1 METIQHS
8 VVICEMLEALIET
21 NEHMFQ
27 CHNHTMSEVISKV
40 FRKATCQIME
50 IHRQFQKGDPEN
62 LESFVYSCL
71 GKIDTVRQVTA
82 NIKEGDHFDFC
93 CENAYIIGEM
103 CSDVQILIAGM
114 MKGYPIKTVFRNS
127 KLVK

>member
-8 VVICEMLEALIET
+8 VATCEMLETLIET
-21 NEHMFQ
+21 NEYVFQ
-27 CHNHTMSEVISKV
+27 CHNDTMSEVTSKV

-50 IHRQFQKGDPEN
+50 IHKQFQKGDPEN
-62 LESFVYSCL
+62 LESFVCSCL
-71 GKIDTVRQVTA
+71 GKIDTVRQTIT

-93 CENAYIIGEM
+93 CENAYIIGEI
-103 CSDVQILIAGM
+103 CSDIEILIARM
-114 MKGYPIKTVFRNS
+114 MKGYPIKTTFGNS